1 MRGTTLLQHRLE
13 SLAKDA
19 ASAAVKAGADAGQK
33 ALSAAMKTVPVRTGY
48 LRSTLQR
55 KANERQQR
63 IFTRCHYA
71 LYVEK
76 GTRRMK
82 AQPYLV
88 PSVLK
93 ADYFARVT
101 QALREA
107 MK

>member
-19 ASAAVKAGADAGQK
+19 ASAAAKAGADAGQK

-76 GTRRMK
+76 GTRKMR
-82 AQPYLV
+82 AQPYLS
-88 PSVLK
+88 PAFSK
-93 ADYFARVT
+93 AADRNLFARVF
-101 QALREA
+101 REA
-107 MK
+107 LE